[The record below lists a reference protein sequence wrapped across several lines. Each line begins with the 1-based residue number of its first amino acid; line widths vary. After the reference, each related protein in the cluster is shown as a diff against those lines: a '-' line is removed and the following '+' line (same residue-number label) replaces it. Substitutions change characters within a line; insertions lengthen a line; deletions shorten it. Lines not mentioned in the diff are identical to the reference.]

1 MNLELILGAFE
12 ITTPI
17 LVLLLLGAWFKSRG
31 WLNEGFVASGNTLVF
46 NVSLP
51 CFLYLSVASNSI
63 AENVNP
69 ELILFGVA
77 ATLVTVVITWLLYFK
92 RGGSGQRG
100 VLAQCAYRGN
110 IAIVGLALVER
121 AMGTELLGKAAI
133 YLAFMTIL
141 YNLIAV
147 MLLSTFN
154 KKVIVTILK
163 NPLIIALVLGLLSSA
178 INFELPQI
186 VSTSMNY
193 LARLT
198 LPLALLCLGA
208 SLQWQNFKKN
218 HKEALVITTIKLVI
232 VPMACVLVAQQ
243 FGFAKVDLLIL
254 FFMMSAP
261 TAVASYVMAN
271 KMTSQGALAGEIVAL
286 STLLSPITI
295 AVGFYLLKVYGV
307 V

>member
-31 WLNEGFVASGNTLVF
+31 WINEGFVASGNTLVF

-69 ELILFGVA
+69 ELILFGFA

-163 NPLIIALVLGLLSSA
+163 NPLIIALVFGLLSSA
-178 INFELPQI
+178 INIELPQI